1 MDDILQAT
9 LLFDFYGELLT
20 QKQKT
25 IFSMF
30 HLEDLTLSEIGEELG
45 ISRQAVRDQL
55 KRTEGILLEYENK
68 LGLVE
73 RFEENKKAVMEIKKL
88 AEEFESRYKNDKDA
102 AGHIE
107 KIKEIADKI
116 LREEQVLF
124 CLN

>member
-1 MDDILQAT
+1 MDDILRAT

-73 RFEENKKAVMEIKKL
+73 RFEENKNAVMEIKKL
-88 AEEFESRYKNDKDA
+88 AEEVESRYKNDENA

-116 LREEQVLF
+116 LR
-124 CLN
+124 

>member
-45 ISRQAVRDQL
+45 ISRPAVRDQL

-116 LREEQVLF
+116 LR
-124 CLN
+124 